1 MEPPARI
8 DSTAVRD
15 EKVKVLR
22 SLRPMN
28 ESSVLTHSVK
38 GQYGPGAVKGQI
50 VVGYDDE
57 LGRDS
62 DTETF
67 VAIKAF
73 VDNWRWKGVPFY
85 IRPGKQLL
93 NRQSEILLQYKKF
106 THSNFAPKYEEGEPT
121 NLHLRSTA

>member
-1 MEPPARI
+1 MVQNHLLQLLAIVAMEPPARI

-15 EKVKVLR
+15 EKVKVLL

-28 ESSVLTHSVK
+28 DSSVLTHSVK

-62 DTETF
+62 ETETF
-67 VAIKAF
+67 VAIQAF
-73 VDNWRWKGVPFY
+73 VDPWRRKGLPFY
-85 IRPGKQLL
+85 TNTGKRTP
-93 NRQSEILLQYKKF
+93 NRQP
-106 THSNFAPKYEEGEPT
+106 A
-121 NLHLRSTA
+121 